1 MATKIT
7 PSKEYLQKFTSPL
20 WESLDLEDCT
30 PLMIVEG
37 KQGTFHYMVIEIQHR
52 AYGILSRNGATV
64 VSTFFIVTL
73 PDASA
78 KQRITWHP
86 PAYQVSVDSHHVY
99 LVLLSKKARP
109 RDWKKLIQLT
119 IDVANSL
126 ESEDS
131 ETDRSYLPR
140 ATYTPIGAGP
150 VVNAFCGL
158 GFLVFSL
165 LLVVGGFSSMFGI
178 VEYHPTCS
186 ARASGASCYLAQKIY
201 ELGGSVGSGF
211 AFLAAGTFLFYGA
224 LYYYKKIRKIK
235 GN

>member
-37 KQGTFHYMVIEIQHR
+37 KQGTFSYLVIEIQHR
-52 AYGILSRNGATV
+52 AYGILSQNGATV

-86 PAYQVSVDSHHVY
+86 PAYQVSVDSQHVY
-99 LVLLSKKARP
+99 LVVPSKKARP

-131 ETDRSYLPR
+131 ETNSRHLPR
-140 ATYTPIGAGP
+140 ATYTSVGAGP
-150 VVNAFCGL
+150 LVNAFCGL
-158 GFLVFSL
+158 GFLLLSL
-165 LLVVGGFSSMFGI
+165 WLVVGGFSTMFGI

-186 ARASGASCYLAQKIY
+186 ARASGATCYLTQKIY

-211 AFLAAGTFLFYGA
+211 AFLVTGIFLFYGA
-224 LYYYKKIRKIK
+224 LYYYKKIRKTK
-235 GN
+235 EN